1 MKATRLLAVLLTF
14 TTLICACNSNDN
26 QSNNKLSDEKSRKL
40 EMLKKDYF
48 GLKMSWLE
56 FNEYKG
62 EIKSLKTIK
71 YNAYGKFGEVTL
83 DSIIDEEYIEFN
95 KEGFITVKGD
105 TEYTYEI
112 NDKCRTITSRRGDSI
127 TKREIHNLNA
137 NGFPTQSDSY
147 GSAGELTERIKYKY
161 DNKGRLI
168 EKISY
173 DKDGKATHKLLNV
186 KYGSNGLPT
195 SWEDYTANASGKKKL
210 QQHTYYPNGYLKE
223 ILITEDDC
231 TNAQILQEVENNKTK
246 KITVN
251 NFNKDGN
258 IWLQSISIYNK
269 KEELVEMSHYNDK
282 KLVQHTKYEYDSIGN
297 IIKTTEF
304 EYEEPVA
311 VNLIEIEYYK

>member
-1 MKATRLLAVLLTF
+1 MKAIRLLAVLLTV
-14 TTLICACNSNDN
+14 TTLICACNSNDK

-40 EMLKKDYF
+40 EMLKKDFF
-48 GLKMSWLE
+48 GLRMNWLE

-62 EIKSLKTIK
+62 QIKSLKTTK
-71 YNAYGKFGEVTL
+71 YNAYSKFGEVTL

-95 KEGFITVKGD
+95 KEGFITVQGD

-112 NDKCRTITSRRGDSI
+112 NDKCQTITSRRGDSI

-161 DNKGRLI
+161 DSKGRLI

-173 DKDGKATHKLLNV
+173 DKEGKATQKLLNV

-195 SWEDYTANASGKKKL
+195 SWENYTANANGKKNF

-223 ILITEDDC
+223 ILITEDGC
-231 TNAQILQEVENNKTK
+231 TKAQIQQEVENDKTK

-282 KLVQHTKYEYDSIGN
+282 NLVQRTEYEYDSIGN